1 MTAVLRLNPADE
13 LAAHTRLQLLIA
25 LDQFPGALE
34 SIKSTKTDEA
44 TLEQVYCL
52 YKTGREKD
60 ALALLVELPVEV
72 GESRAA
78 KLLEAQ
84 IVSRVSRETLQ
95 FLTIILTFHS
105 ERGAELPPRAV
116 RDST

>member
-1 MTAVLRLNPADE
+1 MRLNAADE
-13 LAAHTRLQLLIA
+13 LAGHTRLQLLIA

-34 SIKSTKTDEA
+34 SIKSAKVEEA
-44 TLEQVYCL
+44 TLEEVYCL

-60 ALALLVELPVEV
+60 ALALLEEVSVEV

-84 IVSRVSRETLQ
+84 IVSIQMRINYDSRLIADN
-95 FLTIILTFHS
+95 LPRLAPGS
-105 ERGAELPPRAV
+105 ELPA
-116 RDST
+116 